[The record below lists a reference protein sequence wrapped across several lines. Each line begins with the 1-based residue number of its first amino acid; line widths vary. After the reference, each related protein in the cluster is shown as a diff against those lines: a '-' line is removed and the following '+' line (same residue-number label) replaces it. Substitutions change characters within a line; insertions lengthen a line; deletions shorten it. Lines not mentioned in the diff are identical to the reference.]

1 MPHRLEHIDALRGLA
16 ILLVV
21 FMHVP
26 LYGFGHPV
34 GGWYMT
40 LAKMLAVPLFFFI
53 SGLFVSSDV
62 LPPPL
67 HLGRKLLK
75 RARTLLLPT
84 VVAGGA
90 YAWLYG
96 IPVAKILEDQYKAG
110 YWFTLTLFEYY
121 VMTDFVRL
129 ISFRRQKVFDFLTVC
144 ACMLC
149 YVAATPSVQRWYGD
163 TAVAH
168 VLGVAQWKYFLF
180 FVMGMM
186 VRRFPAFVQS
196 DKGGAAIV
204 AAFLAVYGLN
214 ATGDIHWGGLL
225 FNLNLLLQE
234 TTIVLLAY
242 YIFHKHQNFFSSRT
256 RTGKWL
262 TLIGTSTLEIYL
274 LHYFLLPRHLDLL
287 LDYDAL
293 AANPLVALFAI
304 AAVAVGVVAMALAV
318 KAVLQCNGLVS
329 KLLWNK

>member
-1 MPHRLEHIDALRGLA
+1 M
-16 ILLVV
+16 
-21 FMHVP
+21 
-26 LYGFGHPV
+26 
-34 GGWYMT
+34 
-40 LAKMLAVPLFFFI
+40 
-53 SGLFVSSDV
+53 
-62 LPPPL
+62 
-67 HLGRKLLK
+67 
-75 RARTLLLPT
+75 
-84 VVAGGA
+84 AGGA
-90 YAWLYG
+90 YAWVYD
-96 IPVAKILEDQYKAG
+96 IPVAEILGDQYKAG
-110 YWFTLTLFEYY
+110 YWFAITLFEYY
-121 VMTDFVRL
+121 VMTDLVKL
-129 ISFRRQKVFDFLTVC
+129 ISFRKQKVFDLLIVC

-149 YVAATPSVQRWYGD
+149 YVAAMPSAQRLYND
-163 TAVAH
+163 IQVAH

-186 VRRFPAFVQS
+186 VRRFPTFVQS
-196 DKGGAAIV
+196 DKGGATIV

-214 ATGDIHWGGLL
+214 ATGDIQWGGVL

-287 LDYDAL
+287 FDYDTL
-293 AANPLVALFAI
+293 VANPLVALFAMT
-304 AAVAVGVVAMALAV
+304 AVVVGVVALALAV